1 MTPPRLFGIPARDA
15 PIVAVL
21 RRGPSNWSHVG
32 RWDLERGVYEPG
44 AWIKANLY
52 PQRADLSPDGRWLC
66 YFTLKGPGAWP
77 PGWTFVAVSR
87 LPWVSALAAWG
98 TCGTWTRGAHFVDDR
113 RVQELG
119 APDAGEARPLTRRYG
134 LALNRPVT
142 FAVERRHGWTDTAD
156 TPPRADGDLW
166 DERRAD
172 DVIVQK
178 PRHKGDG
185 ACVLTARGWFAA
197 FREGPFGGR
206 PRVAEYALV
215 QRGISVPLGDVQWAD
230 WDGDGRLL
238 VATTDG
244 RLQIRSVHDPA
255 GFTVVH
261 ETDLASLEP
270 APTAPPHDA
279 RVW

>member
-1 MTPPRLFGIPARDA
+1 LTPPRLFGIPARRA

-32 RWDLERGVYEPG
+32 RWDLARGVYEPG
-44 AWIKANLY
+44 AWIRANLY

-77 PGWTFVAVSR
+77 PGWTFVAVSK
-87 LPWVSALAAWG
+87 LPWVTALAAWG

-119 APDAGEARPLTRRYG
+119 PPDAGDAQPLTRRYG

-142 FAVERRHGWTDTAD
+142 FAVERRRGWTDTPE
-156 TPPRADGDLW
+156 TPPRADDDLW

-172 DVIVQK
+172 DVVVHKVQ
-178 PRHKGDG
+178 PGSDG
-185 ACVLTARGWFAA
+185 ARVLTARGAFAA
-197 FREGPFGGR
+197 FREGPFRGR
-206 PRVAEYALV
+206 PRVTDYALV
-215 QRGISVPLGDVQWAD
+215 ERGTTVALTDVQWAE
-230 WDGDGRLL
+230 WDTDGRLL
-238 VATTDG
+238 VATIDG
-244 RLQIRSVHDPA
+244 RLQVRKLDRT
-255 GFTVVH
+255 GFTLLH
-261 ETDLASLEP
+261 ETDLALLEP
-270 APTAPPHDA
+270 TPTAPPHDA